1 MKTSVNDTHACLRFV
16 KNMGGRVKLS
26 RITFSHYVIQS
37 LVSQN
42 LAKIINTGTGFYLE
56 VEAKNE

>member
-1 MKTSVNDTHACLRFV
+1 MNDTHACLRFL

-26 RITFSHYVIQS
+26 RLTFSHYVIPS

-42 LAKIINTGTGFYLE
+42 FAEIINTGTGFYLE
-56 VEAKNE
+56 VETKK